1 MSFTSLKFIVFFAGA
16 ALGWYALPKR
26 LKKPW
31 LLLACYIFYTM
42 VRPAFALLLAGETLE
57 GCVLETVGQ
66 GKRWWGFCVALPVKR
81 PCGAAGGCGPRWVS
95 FTPWAFC
102 FSSSI

>member
-42 VRPAFALLLAGETLE
+42 VRPAFALLLAGETLVGFLCGLACE
-57 GCVLETVGQ
+57 KALWGRRRLWTALGVVYTLGVLFFF
-66 GKRWWGFCVALPVKR
+66 KYLN
-81 PCGAAGGCGPRWVS
+81 
-95 FTPWAFC
+95 
-102 FSSSI
+102 